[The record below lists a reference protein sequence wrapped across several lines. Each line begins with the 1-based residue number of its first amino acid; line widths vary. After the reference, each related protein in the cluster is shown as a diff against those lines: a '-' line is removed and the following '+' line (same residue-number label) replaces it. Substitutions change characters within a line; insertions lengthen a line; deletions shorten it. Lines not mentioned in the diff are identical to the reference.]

1 MPGSKRRLARLV
13 AAGSL
18 LVVGCGEV
26 KTEQLLPW
34 FKIEATH
41 HPSIGGLADAR
52 TVYASFVKRHGFWTE
67 LENCDGGQVLNPD
80 VVALSCSDGFH
91 RGTALVRK
99 GETVPRSACGS
110 FASVSLIL
118 PGKDAVD
125 CFDVRAG
132 RAPVVPTQLG
142 MRRVD
147 LSGRELMSATL
158 SVDLAGR
165 VFLGPIPRFYD
176 DGGAPYFVTYADQS
190 RDAPDCALLALENGA
205 LKPVAAAPQLSVAK
219 CYEPRAWSQLTGLT
233 LRDSLGREESPAID
247 IPASPQPLKVKVR

>member
-1 MPGSKRRLARLV
+1 MRKLAPLV

-41 HPSIGGLADAR
+41 YPSIGGLADAR

-80 VVALSCSDGFH
+80 VVALSCSDGFS

-118 PGKDAVD
+118 PSKDAID
-125 CFDVRAG
+125 CFDVLAG

-147 LSGRELMSATL
+147 LSGRELLSTTL
-158 SVDLAGR
+158 SVDLPGR

-205 LKPVAAAPQLSVAK
+205 LKTVASAPELRVAK

-233 LRDSLGREESPAID
+233 LRDSLGREESPAAD
-247 IPASPQPLKVKVR
+247 IPASPQPLKIKIR